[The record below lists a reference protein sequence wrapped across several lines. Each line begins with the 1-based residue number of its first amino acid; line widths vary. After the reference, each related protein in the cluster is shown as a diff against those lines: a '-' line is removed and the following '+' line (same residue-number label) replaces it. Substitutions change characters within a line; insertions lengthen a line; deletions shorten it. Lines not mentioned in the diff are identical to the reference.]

1 MSNCT
6 INAFPLTF
14 IFSPPLRM
22 IRNKIFIGDTLLKLD
37 RKTEAAEY
45 FLQASKAEPKT
56 ESDRKQIED
65 AQKKYEAAT
74 AKGWW

>member
-1 MSNCT
+1 
-6 INAFPLTF
+6 
-14 IFSPPLRM
+14 M

-45 FLQASKAEPKT
+45 FLQASKAEAKS

-65 AQKKYEAAT
+65 AKKKHEAAT
-74 AKGWW
+74 ATGWW